1 MEKVLG
7 KNSIDF
13 FYKPVHRFVR
23 QDDGD
28 VSPGAQAQ
36 AVAEQHGGR
45 GAPARAPSGLR
56 MVTSFNKGRRALSSH
71 QGRLG
76 R

>member
-36 AVAEQHGGR
+36 AVAEQRGG
-45 GAPARAPSGLR
+45 GGHLLGLPQASGWSPALIKEDVHSVPTRAG
-56 MVTSFNKGRRALSSH
+56 
-71 QGRLG
+71 
-76 R
+76 